1 MPNSFVIFYFILA
14 TEIIV
19 QYKYF
24 AAFLVFTIRMSQFTS
39 RNICS
44 NRFTIFLFLV
54 LGSNLI
60 PFHVYDI
67 HYSQIQYIWF
77 PCKILGVF
85 LVWFFNI
92 YIFRA
97 EYG

>member
-24 AAFLVFTIRMSQFTS
+24 AAFQVFTIRMCNLLTGIHVLTDLQFS
-39 RNICS
+39 
-44 NRFTIFLFLV
+44 FFGAWKQFD
-54 LGSNLI
+54 LI
-60 PFHVYDI
+60 SCFFDI
-67 HYSQIQYIWF
+67 HYSQVRYIWF
-77 PCKILGVF
+77 PHKILGVF
-85 LVWFFNI
+85 PVWFLI